1 MVVHPA
7 AQARCRRIH
16 TVVDQDG
23 APIDAAPQCLGTDER
38 CRGAQQKGLT
48 WRSVRTVYE
57 GPRQRAEL
65 LVTRFAE
72 RFPNRARL
80 VVGEASGIRR
90 AHYLPDSEGLP
101 PPV

>member
-1 MVVHPA
+1 M
-7 AQARCRRIH
+7 
-16 TVVDQDG
+16 
-23 APIDAAPQCLGTDER
+23 
-38 CRGAQQKGLT
+38 
-48 WRSVRTVYE
+48 RTVYE